1 MSCLDRGRFSHADP
15 GSGRAIMLSSG
26 GVAIIS
32 PAYRALAILYYLIG
46 NFLGDGNVTISVTR
60 HLTAEDVFVIQ

>member
-1 MSCLDRGRFSHADP
+1 MF
-15 GSGRAIMLSSG
+15 SSG

-46 NFLGDGNVTISVTR
+46 NFLGDGNVIRGVIR
-60 HLTAEDVFVIQ
+60 HLTNAEDVFVAK